1 MGAVT
6 GVRRHVR
13 LATVGMRWHAL
24 ACVGMRWHYARRIDR
39 FNRQQQGNNKA
50 TTQIQQGHN

>member
-13 LATVGMRWHAL
+13 LATAGI
-24 ACVGMRWHYARRIDR
+24 RWHYARRIAR
-39 FNRQQQGNNKA
+39 FNKQQQGNN
-50 TTQIQQGHN
+50 